1 MKKKIS
7 LNTIERVKRFNAIIS
22 QFTSDVFVQSGRY
35 VIDAKSIM
43 GLFSLNLIEPV
54 EVYIESRD
62 TGELESFNRILEEFK

>member
-1 MKKKIS
+1 MKKKIL

-43 GLFSLNLIEPV
+43 GLFSLNLIEPI

-62 TGELESFNRILEEFK
+62 IGELESFDRILEEFK